1 VGADLRARVAARQ
14 ARRALLAGSPLISPL
29 TLRPKPDRSPALL
42 TGAAAGGGRA
52 TGPVRVVR
60 DASGF
65 GSLRPGEV
73 LVAPWTNPS
82 WTPLFGVAGAVVVDT
97 GGPASHA
104 AIVARE
110 YGIPAVVGTGNGT
123 SVLQDG
129 TVVIVDGSQG
139 RVLEAP

>member
-1 VGADLRARVAARQ
+1 
-14 ARRALLAGSPLISPL
+14 
-29 TLRPKPDRSPALL
+29 
-42 TGAAAGGGRA
+42 
-52 TGPVRVVR
+52 VRVIR

-82 WTPLFGVAGAVVVDT
+82 WTPLFGIAGAVVVDT

-123 SVLQDG
+123 AVLPDG
-129 TVVIVDGSQG
+129 KVVTVDGAGG
-139 RVLEAP
+139 RVLDAS